1 MTAKPSERLKALHD
15 LNARKS
21 KIQDIT
27 DALISLGY
35 TSLDEQAK
43 ALGLHRATTWTIIKK
58 KHKVG
63 RLSAKTIE
71 RIIKNPQTPARV
83 FQPSKIRQLYQD
95 QWPCQI
101 VREPNIKRKKPPKR
115 RLQPAQLM
123 ERVRFRVGAIIR
135 WLLSKF
141 VLNEQELGV
150 ESRADGIDRAND
162 HHRNAGSNQTMF
174 NRGSSG
180 VAS

>member
-21 KIQDIT
+21 KIQEIT

-83 FQPSKIRQLYQD
+83 
-95 QWPCQI
+95 
-101 VREPNIKRKKPPKR
+101 
-115 RLQPAQLM
+115 
-123 ERVRFRVGAIIR
+123 
-135 WLLSKF
+135 
-141 VLNEQELGV
+141 
-150 ESRADGIDRAND
+150 RAAVKDYVDD
-162 HHRNAGSNQTMF
+162 TSE
-174 NRGSSG
+174 
-180 VAS
+180 

>member
-21 KIQDIT
+21 KIQEIT

-83 FQPSKIRQLYQD
+83 
-95 QWPCQI
+95 
-101 VREPNIKRKKPPKR
+101 
-115 RLQPAQLM
+115 
-123 ERVRFRVGAIIR
+123 
-135 WLLSKF
+135 
-141 VLNEQELGV
+141 
-150 ESRADGIDRAND
+150 RAAVKDYVDET
-162 HHRNAGSNQTMF
+162 SE
-174 NRGSSG
+174 
-180 VAS
+180 